1 MRDGAGSRTAALRA
15 GVDGE
20 PRLPVG
26 AGLAGADIEGGIGG
40 QRHQPVAAA
49 DLDEIG
55 GGPGAG
61 MLVERLPAGDGKRVR
76 AHGLDAD
83 LEAAGLDGLLDVL
96 GDAGLQ
102 FRGELV
108 LLGDGEREQAV
119 EEARHRRQLLLEAAL
134 VDELEAGGVLEAV
147 ERPALDVVAPE
158 CQRRSIKYTTGRRKN
173 APLDAIQPSVGGCP
187 GSP

>member
-1 MRDGAGSRTAALRA
+1 
-15 GVDGE
+15 
-20 PRLPVG
+20 
-26 AGLAGADIEGGIGG
+26 
-40 QRHQPVAAA
+40 
-49 DLDEIG
+49 
-55 GGPGAG
+55 

-158 CQRRSIKYTTGRRKN
+158 CQRRSKST
-173 APLDAIQPSVGGCP
+173 PLSR
-187 GSP
+187 